1 MQLLASVIA
10 SSGDRH
16 RTQQEIPV
24 LHPSWNEAPKELRQA
39 AQEIEAHRLAVFIGC
54 SYENLEHAAENLL
67 RDPQK
72 FWKELEEDALLYP

>member
-1 MQLLASVIA
+1 M
-10 SSGDRH
+10 
-16 RTQQEIPV
+16 
-24 LHPSWNEAPKELRQA
+24 LHPSWNEAPLELRQA
-39 AQEIEAHRLAVFIGC
+39 AEEIQSHRLCLFIGC